1 MYSSKHIIAAGSRKY
16 LSLCVILLTGGLA
29 FSAAEA
35 AVYDFENLE
44 IDHGIQSTDG
54 WVRVPDGGF
63 MITRLDDTPENGTQ
77 VAMPFVGVD
86 SGWHAYLS
94 RVNNETFS
102 FSPFFGTET
111 QAVMQFDT
119 TAEAVTGFGLGT
131 DLDGNGLITPEAGE
145 LGPLFGAVRDY
156 QRGVEQFAVV
166 TANFGFLYA
175 TPLNSD
181 ERCCNADSDWYRLQL
196 RMDLTANGGAG
207 SGSLYYMNLTRGDS
221 GFQPVAE
228 LQNLDLGLD
237 SLGPSA
243 GPESWNTMWM
253 GTRFEGALSVPRMDN
268 LVPRIAI
275 VMQPDQDLSIQGV
288 DGTDCFDAT
297 FGVTLRVVEDPSEAS
312 GLVWR
317 LSQFLVADPGTPP
330 SSVLQCDMDLMLDAV
345 DVSAVYPDLGTV
357 PGACLEF
364 QGWDEADVTTM
375 TWKYVADGCQ

>member
-94 RVNNETFS
+94 RVNNETLN

-145 LGPLFGAVRDY
+145 LGPLFGAVRD
-156 QRGVEQFAVV
+156 
-166 TANFGFLYA
+166 
-175 TPLNSD
+175 
-181 ERCCNADSDWYRLQL
+181 
-196 RMDLTANGGAG
+196 
-207 SGSLYYMNLTRGDS
+207 
-221 GFQPVAE
+221 
-228 LQNLDLGLD
+228 
-237 SLGPSA
+237 
-243 GPESWNTMWM
+243 
-253 GTRFEGALSVPRMDN
+253 
-268 LVPRIAI
+268 
-275 VMQPDQDLSIQGV
+275 
-288 DGTDCFDAT
+288 
-297 FGVTLRVVEDPSEAS
+297 
-312 GLVWR
+312 
-317 LSQFLVADPGTPP
+317 
-330 SSVLQCDMDLMLDAV
+330 
-345 DVSAVYPDLGTV
+345 
-357 PGACLEF
+357 
-364 QGWDEADVTTM
+364 
-375 TWKYVADGCQ
+375 